1 MSGYLSQMVSL
12 LPHEKLAGGKDRPPC
27 KIGEEFFHN
36 IVPIDSEKE
45 VMIRPSLQV
54 LDLELQQR

>member
-1 MSGYLSQMVSL
+1 MVSL